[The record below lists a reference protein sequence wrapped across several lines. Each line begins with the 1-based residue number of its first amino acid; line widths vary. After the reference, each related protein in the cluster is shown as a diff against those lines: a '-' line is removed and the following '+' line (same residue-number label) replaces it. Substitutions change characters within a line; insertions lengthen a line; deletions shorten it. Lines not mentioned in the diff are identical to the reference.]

1 MSTSVEKT
9 PAADSAPQTGKR
21 STSASSGDKDKK
33 LTGTLVW
40 AAKDPWSGKVDKDSQ
55 PTKKPSKRTR
65 SSKAEKNDKAPAKVY
80 QAKLMLEESSEEKAV
95 LVKIGQRTSIR
106 QIINYAIDKIKAGWK
121 VTFNAFQ
128 LEMTKALQATEII
141 KTRLSFLHQE
151 NKLISHTM
159 PVKEGA
165 SDTPRIRSGI
175 SITLSK
181 NQFDSVDLVGYQ
193 KPKPRQFLQ
202 PPPAQKRPKD
212 HSVEP
217 EEDLKKPQSQRS
229 KTIRPRRSSLEKDE
243 DPDRKKSAPKKN
255 G

>member
-1 MSTSVEKT
+1 MSASVEKT
-9 PAADSAPQTGKR
+9 QAADSAPETGKR
-21 STSASSGDKDKK
+21 STSASSGDKK

-40 AAKDPWSGKVDKDSQ
+40 AAKDPWTGKEDKDSK

-65 SSKAEKNDKAPAKVY
+65 SSKPDKPEKAPAKVY
-80 QAKLMLEESSEEKAV
+80 QAKLMLEENQDEMFV

-128 LEMTKALQATEII
+128 LEMTKALQACEII

-159 PVKEGA
+159 PAKEGV
-165 SDTPRIRSGI
+165 SENSRIRSGI

-181 NQFDSVDLVGYQ
+181 NQFDSVDPVGYQ
-193 KPKPRQFLQ
+193 KPKPR
-202 PPPAQKRPKD
+202 
-212 HSVEP
+212 
-217 EEDLKKPQSQRS
+217 
-229 KTIRPRRSSLEKDE
+229 
-243 DPDRKKSAPKKN
+243 
-255 G
+255 